1 MKMKLSPMV
10 VEMINSAH
18 GLSEGTDN
26 DEYVRGQAELI
37 AQFIPCDGDAE
48 VYHENIERV
57 SKMITERSK

>member
-1 MKMKLSPMV
+1 MNMKLSPTI

-26 DEYVRGQAELI
+26 VEYVRGQAELI
-37 AQFIPCDGDAE
+37 AQFLPCDGDVGIYE
-48 VYHENIERV
+48 DNIEIV